1 LLDDEFTISLL
12 NETAINTIQALES
25 ASWPTGLAADV
36 SKISWR
42 FNAEHFM
49 LGGWHKNNLIGLA
62 CWRLGWLDTSTPE
75 SFPDSF
81 LKFSNSRNDQV
92 FNAAFVYNL
101 CIHPNARGSKLVRLL
116 IKSVLS
122 HAKALK
128 CQYLV
133 GDGRCPSYN
142 GSIAENIAEEITF
155 KNAIN
160 SARLS
165 GQRITKNNC
174 LYDPVLRF
182 YHKTLDCEFL
192 WVMPEFIPED
202 TSSGGYRVIFY
213 KEL

>member
-1 LLDDEFTISLL
+1 MLDDEFTISLL
-12 NETAINTIQALES
+12 NETAISDIQALEA

-36 SKISWR
+36 KKISWR
-42 FNAEHFM
+42 FNAEHSM
-49 LGGWHKNNLIGLA
+49 LGGWYKNKLLGIA
-62 CWRLGWLDTSTPE
+62 CWRLGWLDISNPE

-81 LKFSNSRNDQV
+81 SKFANSKNDQV

-101 CIHPNARGSKLVRLL
+101 CIHPDARGSNLVRLL
-116 IKSVLS
+116 IKSALS
-122 HAKALK
+122 HTKTLQCK
-128 CQYLV
+128 YLV

-142 GSIAENIAEEITF
+142 GSRIENIEEELIF

-160 SARLS
+160 QAKLV
-165 GQRITKNNC
+165 GQRIIKNDC

-182 YHKTLDCEFL
+182 YHKTLGCEFL